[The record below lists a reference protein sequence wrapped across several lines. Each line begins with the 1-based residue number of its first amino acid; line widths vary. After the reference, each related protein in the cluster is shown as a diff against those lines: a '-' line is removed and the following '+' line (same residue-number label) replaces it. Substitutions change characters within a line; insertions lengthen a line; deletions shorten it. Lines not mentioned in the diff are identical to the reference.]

1 MNGAITFG
9 PCSHLQNDKFKEH
22 IETLTIKNALSYNPY
37 FALYISYLRNCTLNV
52 SIFKKLS
59 IFLLNK
65 PSQTTEANMT
75 SKQLC
80 NMNLTIPKETSL
92 TSLLEPARNA
102 ITAFAYA
109 INDAQKDLCPKSN
122 PLCKE
127 VKIKF

>member
-1 MNGAITFG
+1 MYFE
-9 PCSHLQNDKFKEH
+9 CKFK
-22 IETLTIKNALSYNPY
+22 
-37 FALYISYLRNCTLNV
+37 
-52 SIFKKLS
+52 IFKKLS

-127 VKIKF
+127 VKIKFGET